1 MTGTNKVAISGANA
15 NMYTLTGAD
24 VDKYIFFEVTPV
36 AQSGVPSG
44 NPVLS
49 LATPEV
55 LGLSFSLEDNIGSTS
70 YSFPLGTNINNGAL
84 NSLWP
89 TVRTEKPIIN
99 ATVTIDLDGAF
110 TADINDKYAFSNN
123 GSGINLTAGMISNN
137 GQTITIPNVNIMTYP
152 DQPFWF
158 MMKFGTK
165 TLVTEGTFDIK
176 FTINGVTKV
185 MKLNVTN

>member
-1 MTGTNKVAISGANA
+1 MTGTNKVAISGAKSKL
-15 NMYTLTGAD
+15 YTLTEAD

-49 LATPEV
+49 PATTQV
-55 LGLSFSLEDNIGSTS
+55 LGLSFYLEDNIGSIS
-70 YSFPLGTNINNGAL
+70 YSFPVGTNVNSGGL

-89 TVRTEKPIIN
+89 TVRAEKPIIN

-123 GSGINLTAGMISNN
+123 HSGINLTAGMISNN
-137 GQTITIPNVNIMTYP
+137 GQTITIPNVDIMTFP
-152 DQPFWF
+152 DQPFWL
-158 MMKFGTK
+158 MIKFGTK
-165 TLVTEGTFDIK
+165 TLVTKGTYEIK